1 MASDAEFIE
10 YENNLLN
17 NLEKSFTPNQQQQ
30 YGEEVEY
37 IKYLLDLLKKS
48 EEKKTDKPETKK
60 EKKERK
66 KEEKEIK
73 KDVQNSLAKL
83 VNQYSLTKGTK
94 ITHTEVNPEEILN
107 AKLVRASNKF
117 YRAGG
122 MDAQN
127 YLKQEGIDDWNID
140 EGLSNDKGIVAFNE
154 KTGKAVVAFRGTD
167 KTNLN
172 DLEADARI
180 VMGSEGSHNHFTEA
194 REQMRNAIGKYGL
207 ENVSTAGYS
216 LGGNKSWAMGNEFG
230 VSSKSFNPF
239 IGRNIVNRPD
249 VFKEGINHDIVKTND
264 DIASIQSIMVDG
276 KNNTK
281 VKIVETRGGK
291 IKAMNP
297 YQSHKLENFTSNE
310 GRSGSMEDGFL
321 HNKIS
326 DLANHA
332 VRHGELRTFDEM
344 LRKNKRIRV
353 KGGLEPDQFLT
364 EAEYEARGK
373 EIGDKLQAKSL
384 ENQLT
389 LGDRMEAKER
399 TRQQIR
405 GDQMGF
411 RGDDFTG
418 GLLDEEPDTLINRN
432 QTRYQNSLDNRA
444 KALPKEHLPNKP
456 LSKSQYEEINTFE
469 DAERFLS
476 NYNQDGT
483 PITEEAPLNLN
494 ERRPQ
499 NIRKQTQ
506 ALEKSRPYLDNRSS
520 RGGYKF
526 APEIDTLGNQIRA
539 LEAKVGVGKT
549 RTLPPKIRADIKGLR
564 NKTNPP
570 LERPTNKSRA
580 LKSQT
585 KRLENE
591 IMEDT
596 SQINNQGIEPS
607 SGSFTEY
614 VNQNNI
620 EPSNHKKTLW
630 EKSGGK
636 LTEAEKVGYNPDE
649 LQTYSEEEE
658 LDNFKNKDA
667 GERQLELEDHSK
679 TQKRME
685 TELNDLDNAGIRAGG
700 ASYASEVMKGI
711 HPNNLIL
718 GYLTGEGAKEI
729 MKKYVTPAVGKQG
742 DLATTA
748 ETGGIAGGLASVV
761 TGTPFLPEMVAGASG
776 YVTQKYA
783 TEGIYKG
790 LKSVGAGDD
799 VAGVTASAGG
809 GASAGFVAGALGAFT
824 AGAVTGGEEGGLAGL
839 GVASAETGTIG
850 AIIGGLVGLGA
861 YAKGRIF
868 G

>member
-1 MASDAEFIE
+1 MSDEDFVN
-10 YENNLLN
+10 YEMGELSA
-17 NLEKSFTPNQQQQ
+17 LEKTFTNNQKAQ

-37 IKYLLDLLKKS
+37 IKYLLDLLKS
-48 EEKKTDKPETKK
+48 QEKKPQTKKKKKEEEETKK
-60 EKKERK
+60 K
-66 KEEKEIK
+66 IH
-73 KDVQNSLAKL
+73 NSLAKL

-94 ITHTEVNPEEILN
+94 ITHSEVSPEEMLN

-122 MDAQN
+122 IDAQN
-127 YLKQEGIDDWNID
+127 YLAQEGINDWNID

-239 IGRNIVNRPD
+239 IGRNIANRPD
-249 VFKEGINHDIVKTND
+249 VFKEGINHDIIKTND
-264 DIASIQSIMVDG
+264 DIASIQSILVDG

-281 VKIVETRGGK
+281 VKIVETRGGRL
-291 IKAMNP
+291 KAMNP

-321 HNKIS
+321 HNKIK
-326 DLANHA
+326 DLTNHA
-332 VRHGELRTFDEM
+332 VRHGELTTFDEM
-344 LRKNKRIRV
+344 ITKNKRIKV
-353 KGGLEPDQFLT
+353 KGGITEPDQFLT

-373 EIGDKLQAKSL
+373 EIGDKLKAKSL

-405 GDQMGF
+405 DEAMGF

-418 GLLDEEPDTLINRN
+418 GLLDEEPDTLINRS
-432 QTRYQNSLDNRA
+432 QTRYKNNLENRA
-444 KALPKEHLPNKP
+444 KALPKEHLPKKP
-456 LSKSQYEEINTFE
+456 LSQSQYEEINTFE

-476 NYNQDGT
+476 NYNKDGT
-483 PITEEAPLNLN
+483 PINEEAPLNIN
-494 ERRPQ
+494 EGRPQ

-506 ALEKSRPYLDNRSS
+506 ALERSRPYLDSRSS
-520 RGGYKF
+520 KGGYKF
-526 APEIDTLGNQIRA
+526 APQIDTLGNEIRA
-539 LEAKVGVGKT
+539 LEGKIGIGKN
-549 RTLPPKIRADIKGLR
+549 RTLPPKTRAEINGLR
-564 NKTNPP
+564 NKINPP
-570 LERPTNKSRA
+570 LERPTSKSRA

-585 KRLENE
+585 QRLENE

-596 SQINNQGIEPS
+596 SQINNQNVESG

-620 EPSNHKKTLW
+620 EPSNHKKSLW

-658 LDNFKNKDA
+658 LENFRNKDS
-667 GERQLELEDHSK
+667 GERQVELAEHSA
-679 TQKRME
+679 TQQKME
-685 TELNDLDNAGIRAGG
+685 TELNNLDNAGIRAGG

-718 GYLTGEGAKEI
+718 GYLTGEGAKQI
-729 MKKYVTPAVGKQG
+729 MNKYVEPVVGKQSEF
-742 DLATTA
+742 ATTG
-748 ETGGIAGGLASVV
+748 ETGAIAGGLASVI

-776 YVTQKYA
+776 YLTQKYA

-790 LKSVGAGDD
+790 LTKIGVGDD
-799 VAGVTASAGG
+799 YAGAAASTGG
-809 GASAGFVAGALGAFT
+809 GASAGFVAGALGAAT
-824 AGAVTGGEEGGLAGL
+824 AGAITGGEEGGLMGL

-850 AIIGGLVGLGA
+850 AIIGGIIGLGA
-861 YAKGRIF
+861 YAKGRVF